1 VSRLSLPGAD
11 AKLDGHGFER
21 LIMRLRLLLAAAVS
35 VLLLPPGASAQPR
48 EYSVE
53 EIAADLAYGF
63 CPLFLA
69 NSFPLT
75 SPQLAERGFSTAI
88 QKQLNPRFG
97 QIEMVSAKRADGE
110 IAFGGAAGKVC
121 TVVVGG
127 ERKAAALARLRG
139 SMSWTGLDFTPA
151 PHTGATLPGVK
162 VETFK
167 APVDGQMLY
176 VQLIEVAAPT
186 PSVMAQL
193 FGMAE

>member
-1 VSRLSLPGAD
+1 
-11 AKLDGHGFER
+11 
-21 LIMRLRLLLAAAVS
+21 MRLMSLAAAAAFALLLA
-35 VLLLPPGASAQPR
+35 PGASAQPR
-48 EYSVE
+48 DYSVE
-53 EIAADLAYGF
+53 EIASDLAYGF

-69 NSFPLT
+69 NAFPLT
-75 SPQLAERGFSTAI
+75 SPQLAERGFSPAI
-88 QKQLNPRFG
+88 RKQQNPRFG
-97 QIEMVSAKRADGE
+97 QIEMVAAKRADGE

-127 ERKAAALARLRG
+127 ERRAAALARLRD
-139 SMSWTGLDFTPA
+139 SMSWTGLDFKPA
-151 PHTGATLPGVK
+151 PHTGASLPGVK

-176 VQLIEVAAPT
+176 VQLIEAAAPV